1 MNDSQIR
8 KSLTH

>member
-1 MNDSQIR
+1 MNDRQIR